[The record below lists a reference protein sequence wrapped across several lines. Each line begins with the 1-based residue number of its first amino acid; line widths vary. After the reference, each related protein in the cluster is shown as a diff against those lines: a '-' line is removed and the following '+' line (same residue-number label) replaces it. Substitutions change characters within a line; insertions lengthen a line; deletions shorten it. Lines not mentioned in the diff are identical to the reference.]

1 VLAVALGAVLW
12 GSRSMGGQTVVVAG
26 DDGSWPGGICG
37 IQVRVVFVGTVRT
50 YVGRYMRC
58 CWRAEKET

>member
-1 VLAVALGAVLW
+1 
-12 GSRSMGGQTVVVAG
+12 MGGQTVVVAG